1 MGALHTPDV
10 CDCSLAQHTSDET
23 RPGRRTRPA
32 PAHTPSRLAQ
42 GSDSTTE
49 VLGRVPESTGE
60 SILDGTGNSSALP
73 PSSIPLLPSDTLPGP
88 YVCASGCVDGEYR
101 WLDVAS
107 SPPDRQPRAAT
118 SCVGRDE
125 RCLGSRQPHNRQA
138 PERCVQAIEQALGS
152 SHPLNG
158 CVTCPRHTQP
168 ATDSPTQYEGM
179 ADLQAAL
186 REKRTSPQP

>member
-1 MGALHTPDV
+1 MAELPVLETQVAPDV
-10 CDCSLAQHTSDET
+10 CNGSLAQHTPDET

-88 YVCASGCVDGEYR
+88 
-101 WLDVAS
+101 LDVRVDVWMAS
-107 SPPDRQPRAAT
+107 TGGLTSPQAHQIGSHEQPRAVWGGTKGAW
-118 SCVGRDE
+118 G
-125 RCLGSRQPHNRQA
+125 H
-138 PERCVQAIEQALGS
+138 
-152 SHPLNG
+152 
-158 CVTCPRHTQP
+158 
-168 ATDSPTQYEGM
+168 DSPTTGRHQRG
-179 ADLQAAL
+179 AC
-186 REKRTSPQP
+186 KP